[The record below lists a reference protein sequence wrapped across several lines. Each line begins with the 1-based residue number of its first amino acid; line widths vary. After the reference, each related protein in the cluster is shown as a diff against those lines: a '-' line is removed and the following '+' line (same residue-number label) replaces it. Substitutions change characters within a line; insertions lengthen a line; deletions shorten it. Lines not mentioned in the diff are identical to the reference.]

1 MIHFIT
7 ASKDATVYTL
17 YKTKNT
23 GLDEILTVSK
33 HYSRFAE
40 KDDARVYLHF
50 DLNNVP
56 SYVTSN
62 SASLSASLSLKL
74 TQAEEMP
81 ISFSLF
87 AYPVT
92 SSWNMGIG
100 TFHYTPS
107 TNDGI
112 TWNTQPYI
120 LVSGSISGSQDFT
133 YQSLDVDMDVK
144 PIYNYWTSSGNYG
157 LVLKHSESI
166 ESSSFDYGIMN
177 FYSKETNTINQPLLK
192 LSWDDTS
199 GSFSTGSLNPLT
211 ASSIIVKSKELK
223 PAYYE
228 DGRVKVKVIGR
239 EQYPLKTFS
248 NSFSYLDVKYL
259 PTSSY
264 YAIRDEIT
272 KKKIIDFSTY
282 SKINCNSEG
291 NYVVFDTTNFPKNR
305 VYRLLFLIERNEFE
319 DYFEDDLTFEVR
331 SNGVRVD

>member
-1 MIHFIT
+1 MIHFVT

-40 KDDARVYLHF
+40 KDDSRVYIQF
-50 DLNNVP
+50 DTTNVP
-56 SYVTSN
+56 SYVTAS
-62 SASLSASLSLKL
+62 SATMCLKL
-74 TQAEEMP
+74 TEAEEMP
-81 ISFSLF
+81 VSFSLY

-92 SSWNMGIG
+92 ESWNMGIG
-100 TFHYTPS
+100 TFVYTPS
-107 TNDGI
+107 TNDGVS
-112 TWNTQPYI
+112 WNTQPYI
-120 LVSGSISGSQDFT
+120 LTSSVSGEQLFT
-133 YQSLDVDMDVK
+133 YQSLDIEMDVTNL
-144 PIYNYWTSSGNYG
+144 YNYWTGSDNNG
-157 LVLKHSESI
+157 LVLKHLESI
-166 ESSSFDYGIMN
+166 ESSSEDYGIMN
-177 FYSKETNTINQPLLK
+177 FYSRETNTINQPLLK
-192 LSWDDTS
+192 LGWDDTLDT
-199 GSFSTGSLNPLT
+199 FTTGSLNPLN
-211 ASSIIVKSKELK
+211 ASTILVKSKELK

-228 DGRVKVKVIGR
+228 GGLVKVKVIGR

-248 NSFSYLDVKYL
+248 KSFSYLDVNYL

-291 NYVVFDTTNFPKNR
+291 NYLVFDTTNFPKNR
-305 VYRLLFLIERNEFE
+305 VYRLLFLIERDGFE
-319 DYFEDDLTFEVR
+319 EYYEDDLTFEIR

>member
-1 MIHFIT
+1 MIHFLT

-40 KDDARVYLHF
+40 KDDARVYIQF
-50 DLNNVP
+50 DTSSIP
-56 SYVTSN
+56 SYVTAS
-62 SASLSASLSLKL
+62 SATLSLKL
-74 TQAEEMP
+74 TAAEEVP
-81 ISFSLF
+81 SSFTLYT
-87 AYPVT
+87 YPV
-92 SSWNMGIG
+92 SESWDMGIG
-100 TFHYTPS
+100 TFVFTPS
-107 TNDGI
+107 DNNGV
-112 TWNTQPYI
+112 TWNTQPDFI
-120 LVSGSISGSQDFT
+120 TSSVSGSQTFT
-133 YQSLDVDMDVK
+133 YQSLDIDMDVK
-144 PIYNYWTSSGNYG
+144 NVHNYLIASGNYG
-157 LVLKHSESI
+157 MVLKFSNTD
-166 ESSSFDYGIMN
+166 ESSSLDYGIMN

-192 LSWDDTS
+192 LSWDDVS
-199 GSFSTGSLNPLT
+199 GSFSTGSLSPLT

-228 DGRVKVKVIGR
+228 GGKVKVKIIGR

-282 SKINCNSEG
+282 TKINCNSEG
-291 NYVVFDTTNFPKNR
+291 NYIVFDTTNFPKNR
-305 VYRLLFLIERNEFE
+305 VYRLLFLIERDGFE
-319 DYFEDDLTFEVR
+319 DYFEDDLTFEIR

>member
-40 KDDARVYLHF
+40 KDDARAYLHF
-50 DLNNVP
+50 DLSNVP
-56 SYVTSN
+56 TYVTASA
-62 SASLSASLSLKL
+62 ASLHLKL
-74 TQAEEMP
+74 TEAEEMP

-120 LVSGSISGSQDFT
+120 LVSGSISGSQNFT
-133 YQSLDVDMDVK
+133 YQSLDVDMNVK

-199 GSFSTGSLNPLT
+199 GSFSTGSLAPLT

-228 DGRVKVKVIGR
+228 DGRVKIKIIGR

-291 NYVVFDTTNFPKNR
+291 NYIVFDTTNFPKNR
-305 VYRLLFLIERNEFE
+305 VYKLLFLIERNGFE
-319 DYFEDDLTFEVR
+319 DYFEDDLTFEIR

>member
-1 MIHFIT
+1 MIHFVT

-40 KDDARVYLHF
+40 KDDARIFMHF
-50 DLNNVP
+50 DLSNIP
-56 SYVTSN
+56 SYVT
-62 SASLSASLSLKL
+62 ASTATLSLKL
-74 TQAEEMP
+74 TEAEEMP
-81 ISFSLF
+81 ISFSLYG
-87 AYPVT
+87 YPVT
-92 SSWNMGIG
+92 ESWNMGIG
-100 TFHYTPS
+100 TFVYTPS

-112 TWNTQPYI
+112 SWNTQPYI
-120 LVSGSISGSQDFT
+120 LTSSAVVSQSFT
-133 YQSLDVDMDVK
+133 YQSLDVNMDVK
-144 PIYNYWTSSGNYG
+144 NLYDYWTGSNNYG
-157 LVLKHSESI
+157 MVLKHSDSV
-166 ESSSFDYGIMN
+166 ESSSYDYGIMN
-177 FYSKETNTINQPLLK
+177 FYSRETNTINQPLLK
-192 LSWDDTS
+192 LGWDDVS
-199 GSFSTGSLNPLT
+199 GSFSTGSLTPLT

-228 DGRVKVKVIGR
+228 GGKVKIKVIGR

-248 NSFSYLDVKYL
+248 NSFSYLDVNYL

-264 YAIRDEIT
+264 FAIRDEIT

-291 NYVVFDTTNFPKNR
+291 NYIVFDTTNFPKNR
-305 VYRLLFLIERNEFE
+305 VYKLLFLIERDGFE
-319 DYFEDDLTFEVR
+319 DYFEDDLTFEIR

>member
-1 MIHFIT
+1 MIHFLT

-40 KDDARVYLHF
+40 KDDARVYMQF
-50 DLNNVP
+50 DTSNIP
-56 SYVTSN
+56 SYVT
-62 SASLSASLSLKL
+62 ASTATLSLKL
-74 TQAEEMP
+74 TEAEEMP
-81 ISFSLF
+81 ISFSLYG
-87 AYPVT
+87 YPVT

-100 TFHYTPS
+100 TFVYTPS

-112 TWNTQPYI
+112 SWNTQPYI
-120 LVSGSISGSQDFT
+120 LTSSAVASQSFT
-133 YQSLDVDMDVK
+133 YQSLDVNMDVK
-144 PIYNYWTSSGNYG
+144 DLYDYWTGSNNYG
-157 LVLKHSESI
+157 MVLKHSDSV
-166 ESSSFDYGIMN
+166 ESSSYDYGIMN
-177 FYSKETNTINQPLLK
+177 FYSRETNTINQPLLK
-192 LSWDDTS
+192 LEWDDVS
-199 GSFSTGSLNPLT
+199 GSFSTGSLTPLT

-228 DGRVKVKVIGR
+228 GGKVKIKVIGR

-291 NYVVFDTTNFPKNR
+291 NYFVFDTTNFPTNR
-305 VYRLLFLIERNEFE
+305 VYRFLFLIERDGFE
-319 DYFEDDLTFEVR
+319 EYFEDDLTFEIR

>member
-1 MIHFIT
+1 MIHFVT

-40 KDDARVYLHF
+40 KDDARVFMHF
-50 DLNNVP
+50 DLSNIP
-56 SYVTSN
+56 SYVT
-62 SASLSASLSLKL
+62 ASTATLSLKL
-74 TQAEEMP
+74 TEAEEMP
-81 ISFSLF
+81 ISFSLYG
-87 AYPVT
+87 YPVT
-92 SSWNMGIG
+92 ESWNMGIG
-100 TFHYTPS
+100 TFVYTPS

-112 TWNTQPYI
+112 SWNTQPYI
-120 LVSGSISGSQDFT
+120 LTSSAVVSQSFT
-133 YQSLDVDMDVK
+133 YQSLDVNMDVK
-144 PIYNYWTSSGNYG
+144 DLYDYWTGSNNYG
-157 LVLKHSESI
+157 MVLKHSDSV
-166 ESSSFDYGIMN
+166 ESSSYDYGIMN
-177 FYSKETNTINQPLLK
+177 FYSRETNTINQPLLK
-192 LSWDDTS
+192 LGWDDVS
-199 GSFSTGSLNPLT
+199 GSFSTGSLTPLT

-228 DGRVKVKVIGR
+228 GGKVKIKVIGR

-248 NSFSYLDVKYL
+248 NSFSYLDVNYL

-264 YAIRDEIT
+264 FAIRDEIT

-291 NYVVFDTTNFPKNR
+291 NYIVFDTTNFPKNR
-305 VYRLLFLIERNEFE
+305 VYKLLFLIERDGFE
-319 DYFEDDLTFEVR
+319 DYFEDDLTFEIR

>member
-1 MIHFIT
+1 MIHFVT

-40 KDDARVYLHF
+40 KDDARVFIQF
-50 DLNNVP
+50 DLSNIP
-56 SYVTSN
+56 SYVTAS
-62 SASLSASLSLKL
+62 SATMCLKL
-74 TQAEEMP
+74 TEAEEVP
-81 ISFSLF
+81 VNFSLY

-92 SSWNMGIG
+92 ESWNMGIG
-100 TFHYTPS
+100 TFVYTPS

-120 LVSGSISGSQDFT
+120 LTSSVSGSQPFT
-133 YQSLDVDMDVK
+133 YQSLDVEMNVTS
-144 PIYNYWTSSGNYG
+144 IYNYWTGSTNNG
-157 LVLKHSESI
+157 LVLKHLESI
-166 ESSSFDYGIMN
+166 ESSSEDYGIMN
-177 FYSKETNTINQPLLK
+177 FYSRETNTINQPLLK
-192 LSWDDTS
+192 LGWDDVS
-199 GSFSTGSLNPLT
+199 GSFSTGSLNALT

-228 DGRVKVKVIGR
+228 GGKVKIKIIGR

-264 YAIRDEIT
+264 FAIRDEIT

-291 NYVVFDTTNFPKNR
+291 NYIVFDTTNFPKNR
-305 VYRLLFLIERNEFE
+305 VYKLLFLIERDGFE
-319 DYFEDDLTFEVR
+319 DYFEDDLTFEIR

>member
-1 MIHFIT
+1 MIHFVT

-40 KDDARVYLHF
+40 KDDARVFIQF
-50 DLNNVP
+50 DLSNIP
-56 SYVTSN
+56 SYVTAS
-62 SASLSASLSLKL
+62 SATMCLKL
-74 TQAEEMP
+74 TEAEEVP
-81 ISFSLF
+81 VNFSLY

-92 SSWNMGIG
+92 ESWNMGIG
-100 TFHYTPS
+100 TFVYTPS

-120 LVSGSISGSQDFT
+120 LTSSVSGSQPFT
-133 YQSLDVDMDVK
+133 YQSLDVEMNVTS
-144 PIYNYWTSSGNYG
+144 IYNYWTGSTNNG
-157 LVLKHSESI
+157 LVLKHLESI
-166 ESSSFDYGIMN
+166 ESSSEDYGIMN
-177 FYSKETNTINQPLLK
+177 FYSRETNTINQPLLK
-192 LSWDDTS
+192 LGWDDVS
-199 GSFSTGSLNPLT
+199 GSFSTGSLSALT

-228 DGRVKVKVIGR
+228 GGKVKIKIIGR

-264 YAIRDEIT
+264 FAIRDEIT

-291 NYVVFDTTNFPKNR
+291 NYIVFDTTNFPKNR
-305 VYRLLFLIERNEFE
+305 VYKLLFLIERDGFE
-319 DYFEDDLTFEVR
+319 DYFEDDLTFEIR

>member
-1 MIHFIT
+1 MIHFVT

-40 KDDARVYLHF
+40 KDDTRVFIQF
-50 DLNNVP
+50 DLSNIP
-56 SYVTSN
+56 TYVTAS
-62 SASLSASLSLKL
+62 SATMCLKL
-74 TQAEEMP
+74 TEAEEMP
-81 ISFSLF
+81 ISFSLY

-92 SSWNMGIG
+92 ESWNMGIG
-100 TFHYTPS
+100 TFVYTPS

-120 LVSGSISGSQDFT
+120 LTSSAAASQSFT
-133 YQSLDVDMDVK
+133 YQSLDVEMDVK
-144 PIYNYWTSSGNYG
+144 NIYNYWTGSTNNG
-157 LVLKHSESI
+157 LVLKHLETI
-166 ESSSFDYGIMN
+166 ESSSQDYGIMN
-177 FYSKETNTINQPLLK
+177 FYSRETNTINQPLLK
-192 LSWDDTS
+192 LGWDDVS
-199 GSFSTGSLNPLT
+199 GSFSTGSLNALT
-211 ASSIIVKSKELK
+211 ASAIIVKSKELK

-228 DGRVKVKVIGR
+228 GGKVKIKVIGR

-264 YAIRDEIT
+264 FAIRDEIT

-291 NYVVFDTTNFPKNR
+291 NYIVFDTTNFPKNR
-305 VYRLLFLIERNEFE
+305 VYKLLFLIERDGFE
-319 DYFEDDLTFEVR
+319 DYFEDDLTFEIR

>member
-1 MIHFIT
+1 MIHFVT

-40 KDDARVYLHF
+40 KDDARVYIQF
-50 DLNNVP
+50 DTENIP
-56 SYVTSN
+56 SYVT
-62 SASLSASLSLKL
+62 ASSVTMDLKL
-74 TQAEEMP
+74 TMAEEMP
-81 ISFSLF
+81 VSFSLY

-92 SSWNMGIG
+92 ESWNMGIG
-100 TFHYTPS
+100 TFIFTPS
-107 TNDGI
+107 NEDGI
-112 TWNTQPYI
+112 TWNTQPGF
-120 LVSGSISGSQDFT
+120 VTSSISGSQTFT
-133 YQSLDVDMDVK
+133 YQSLDVEMNVK
-144 PIYNYWTSSGNYG
+144 SIYDYWTGSTNYG
-157 LVLKHSESI
+157 LVLKHSI
-166 ESSSFDYGIMN
+166 GAESSSLDYGIMN
-177 FYSKETNTINQPLLK
+177 FYSRETNTINQPLLK
-192 LSWDDTS
+192 LGWDDTS
-199 GSFSTGSLNPLT
+199 GSFSTGSLSPLSG
-211 ASSIIVKSKELK
+211 SSIIVKSKELK

-228 DGRVKVKVIGR
+228 GGKVKIKVIGR
-239 EQYPLKTFS
+239 DQYPLKTFS

-291 NYVVFDTTNFPKNR
+291 NYLVFDTTNFPKNR
-305 VYRLLFLIERNEFE
+305 VYRLLFLIERDGFE
-319 DYFEDDLTFEVR
+319 EYFEDDLTFEIR

>member
-1 MIHFIT
+1 MIHFVT

-40 KDDARVYLHF
+40 KDDTRVFIQF
-50 DLNNVP
+50 DLSNIP
-56 SYVTSN
+56 TYVTAS
-62 SASLSASLSLKL
+62 SATMCLKL
-74 TQAEEMP
+74 TEAEEMP
-81 ISFSLF
+81 ISFSLY

-92 SSWNMGIG
+92 QSWNMGIG
-100 TFHYTPS
+100 TFVYTPS

-120 LVSGSISGSQDFT
+120 LTSSAAASQSFT
-133 YQSLDVDMDVK
+133 YQSLDVEMDVK
-144 PIYNYWTSSGNYG
+144 NIYNYWTGSTNNG
-157 LVLKHSESI
+157 LVLKHLESI
-166 ESSSFDYGIMN
+166 ESSSEDYGIMN
-177 FYSKETNTINQPLLK
+177 FYSRETNTINQPLLK
-192 LSWDDTS
+192 LGWDDVS
-199 GSFSTGSLNPLT
+199 GSFSTGSLSALT
-211 ASSIIVKSKELK
+211 ASAIIVKSKELK

-228 DGRVKVKVIGR
+228 GGKVKIKVIGR
-239 EQYPLKTFS
+239 EQYPIKTFS

-264 YAIRDEIT
+264 FAIRDEIT

-291 NYVVFDTTNFPKNR
+291 NYIVFDTTNFPKNR
-305 VYRLLFLIERNEFE
+305 VYKLLFLIERDGFE
-319 DYFEDDLTFEVR
+319 DYFEDDLTFEIR

>member
-1 MIHFIT
+1 MIHFVT

-40 KDDARVYLHF
+40 KDDTRVFIQF
-50 DLNNVP
+50 DLSNIP
-56 SYVTSN
+56 TYVTAS
-62 SASLSASLSLKL
+62 SATMCLKL
-74 TQAEEMP
+74 TEAEEIP
-81 ISFSLF
+81 VSFSLY

-92 SSWNMGIG
+92 ESWNMGIG
-100 TFHYTPS
+100 TFVYTPS

-112 TWNTQPYI
+112 SWNTQPYI
-120 LVSGSISGSQDFT
+120 LTSSVSSSQPFT
-133 YQSLDVDMDVK
+133 YQSLDVEMDVK
-144 PIYNYWTSSGNYG
+144 NIYNYWTGSTNNG
-157 LVLKHSESI
+157 LVLKHLESI
-166 ESSSFDYGIMN
+166 ESSSEDYGIMN
-177 FYSKETNTINQPLLK
+177 FYSRETNTINQPLLK
-192 LSWDDTS
+192 LGWDDVS
-199 GSFSTGSLNPLT
+199 GSFSTGSLSALT
-211 ASSIIVKSKELK
+211 ASAIIVKSKELK

-228 DGRVKVKVIGR
+228 GGKVKIKVIGR
-239 EQYPLKTFS
+239 EQYPIKTFS

-264 YAIRDEIT
+264 FAIRDEIT

-291 NYVVFDTTNFPKNR
+291 NYIVFDTTNFPKNR
-305 VYRLLFLIERNEFE
+305 VYKLLFLIERDGFE
-319 DYFEDDLTFEVR
+319 DYFEDDLTFEIR